1 MALEIERKFLI
12 NRKEWAM
19 VEKPEPNFFRQ
30 GYISIDPNKTIR
42 VRTTND
48 AAFLT
53 IKGKSIGATRKE
65 FEYEI
70 PKLDAV
76 EMLDH
81 FAVSELSKKRYC
93 LTFGGKVWEVD
104 EFFGDNE
111 GLLMAEI
118 ELNSEDE
125 YFEIPIWVGEEVTG
139 DERYYNSKLTVHP
152 FKAW

>member
-12 NRKEWAM
+12 NKAEWAKA
-19 VEKPEPNFFRQ
+19 EKPAPNFFRQ

-70 PKLDAV
+70 PKLDAI

-125 YFEIPIWVGEEVTG
+125 YFEIPLWVGEEVTG
-139 DERYYNSKLTVHP
+139 EERYYNSKLTVHP
-152 FKAW
+152 YKSW